1 MADLVVRD
9 LQDLVHDL
17 DVLIDQFQGALD
29 WQNAGK
35 GHWGQLNANLT
46 MGDFAANWRIHRD
59 KMVKAMK
66 SFKETVEN
74 ADINW
79 ADADAKL
86 ATIIE
91 DAKK

>member
-9 LQDLVHDL
+9 LQDLIGDL
-17 DVLIDQFQGALD
+17 HYLIDQFQGALD

-59 KMVKAMK
+59 RMVKSMK
-66 SFKETVEN
+66 SFQKSIEDL
-74 ADINW
+74 DIAW
-79 ADADAKL
+79 GDGDTKL
-86 ATIIE
+86 ASTLE
-91 DAKK
+91 EKK